1 MNKTDKTSTENRVDC
16 FWTNE
21 TLRLSYGTYR
31 FKADDIT
38 FIGVNSQNQP
48 VIWIKENPIILEAA
62 ESNIEYFL
70 HEYDRWSR
78 GDNPHV
84 AFNDQ
89 RIKRLEKAL
98 RTLGRAGLYFLDGV
112 SLPEELWKQIV
123 SRSMSFDEILAIQ
136 DADVRAVALKYN
148 KNAIIA
154 SGAELIDEHPQFGE
168 LFLIE
173 KQKINQILSEKS
185 LYFLRMKCPTG
196 RTFVE
201 AVDPAFAKK
210 YPYAMNC
217 QAHAFGVPVNIYSHL
232 QARNEG

>member
-98 RTLGRAGLYFLDGV
+98 RTLGRASSGDN
-112 SLPEELWKQIV
+112 SDELA
-123 SRSMSFDEILAIQ
+123 SATAE
-136 DADVRAVALKYN
+136 AVAVL
-148 KNAIIA
+148 
-154 SGAELIDEHPQFGE
+154 
-168 LFLIE
+168 
-173 KQKINQILSEKS
+173 
-185 LYFLRMKCPTG
+185 
-196 RTFVE
+196 
-201 AVDPAFAKK
+201 
-210 YPYAMNC
+210 
-217 QAHAFGVPVNIYSHL
+217 
-232 QARNEG
+232 NETLHN